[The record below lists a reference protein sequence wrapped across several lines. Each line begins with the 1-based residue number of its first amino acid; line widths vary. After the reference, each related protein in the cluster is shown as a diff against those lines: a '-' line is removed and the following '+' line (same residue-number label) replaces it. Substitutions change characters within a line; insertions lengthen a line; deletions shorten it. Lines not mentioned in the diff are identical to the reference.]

1 MSLQAAISRI
11 QTPTIS
17 NLGFKSVTDYLSV
30 PAGSYEVFVTPT
42 GTKTV
47 AISTGTIALAAGQVR
62 TAVALDA
69 AGGGTP
75 LTAILLA
82 DLN

>member
-1 MSLQAAISRI
+1 
-11 QTPTIS
+11 
-17 NLGFKSVTDYLSV
+17 V